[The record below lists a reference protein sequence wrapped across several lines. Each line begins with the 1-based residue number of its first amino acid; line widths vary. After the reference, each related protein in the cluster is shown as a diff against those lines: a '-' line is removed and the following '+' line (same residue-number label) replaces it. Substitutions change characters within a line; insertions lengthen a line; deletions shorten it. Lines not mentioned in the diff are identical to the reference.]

1 MDLKEYQ
8 KEIKEQKDLI
18 ESTKKE
24 FIKQCKIGL
33 WHVSYRYN
41 NEVDY
46 RNDYFTLKVRDSGT
60 NLSFDYNEVNI
71 KDIGIGWFKFWI
83 LRYYIKKS
91 VKRVEKDEELQKAYN
106 FSKKFFEKNR
116 QLKRESRIDTIIK

>member
-8 KEIKEQKDLI
+8 KEIKEKTDLI
-18 ESTKKE
+18 DSIKNE
-24 FIKQCKIGL
+24 FIKQCKTGI
-33 WHVSYRYN
+33 WRIDWRYN

-46 RNDYFTLKVRDSGT
+46 KNDYFKLKIRDSGT
-60 NLSFDYNEVNI
+60 TLSIDYGEVNI

-83 LRYYIKKS
+83 LHRYIKKS
-91 VKRVEKDEELQKAYN
+91 VKKIKKNDEIQNAYN
-106 FSKKFFEKNR
+106 FSKKFFEKNM